1 MTESKRRDHIG
12 KVADFLKESKPR
24 NVPKVKEQ
32 AGVSELIEAFVQSD
46 HSRIVYVVDDQER
59 LKGIIS
65 LGNLVRHFFFHYH
78 DTHID
83 SRHLISMAVSET
95 AKDFMHE
102 NALVA
107 LVTDEVEDV
116 LKRMIKNNVKEI
128 AILDSQKRVIADL
141 TIIDLLEY
149 YKHRMGK
156 DLI

>member
-1 MTESKRRDHIG
+1 MTESKRTEHIG
-12 KVADFLKESKPR
+12 KVADFLKEAKPR
-24 NVPKVKEQ
+24 HVPKVKEQ

-46 HSRIVYVVDDQER
+46 HSRIVYVVDEQER

-102 NALVA
+102 NVLVA
-107 LVTDEVEDV
+107 RVTDDVEDV

-128 AILDSQKRVIADL
+128 AILDSEKRVIADL
-141 TIIDLLEY
+141 TIIDLLKY
-149 YKHRMGK
+149 YKHHMGK
-156 DLI
+156 ELI

>member
-1 MTESKRRDHIG
+1 MTESKRTDHIG

-24 NVPKVKEQ
+24 RIPKVKEH
-32 AGVSELIEAFVQSD
+32 AGVSELIEAFVQSH

-102 NALVA
+102 NALFA

-116 LKRMIKNNVKEI
+116 LKRMIKNNIKEI

-141 TIIDLLEY
+141 TIIDLLKH
-149 YKHRMGK
+149 YKRCTGK
-156 DLI
+156 DLL

>member
-1 MTESKRRDHIG
+1 MTESKKTDYLG

-46 HSRIVYVVDDQER
+46 HSRILYVVDEQER

-83 SRHLISMAVSET
+83 SRHLVSMAVSET

-107 LVTDEVEDV
+107 RVTDDVEDV

-128 AILDSQKRVIADL
+128 AILDSEKRVIADL
-141 TIIDLLEY
+141 TIIDLLKY

-156 DLI
+156 ELI

>member
-1 MTESKRRDHIG
+1 MTESKRTDYLG
-12 KVADFLKESKPR
+12 KVADFLKEAKPR

-32 AGVSELIEAFVQSD
+32 AGVNELIEAFVQSD

-83 SRHLISMAVSET
+83 SRHLISMAVSER

-107 LVTDEVEDV
+107 RVTDEVEDV

-128 AILDSQKRVIADL
+128 AILDSEKRIIADL
-141 TIIDLLEY
+141 TIIDLLKY

-156 DLI
+156 ELI

>member
-1 MTESKRRDHIG
+1 MTESKRTDYIG

-32 AGVSELIEAFVQSD
+32 DGVSELIDAFVQFD
-46 HSRIVYVVDDQER
+46 HSRILYVVDDQER

-102 NALVA
+102 NVLVA
-107 LVTDEVEDV
+107 RLTDEVEDV
-116 LKRMIKNNVKEI
+116 LKQMIKNNVKEI
-128 AILDSQKRVIADL
+128 AILDSENKVIADL
-141 TIIDLLEY
+141 TIIDLLKY
-149 YKHRMGK
+149 YKRRMGK
-156 DLI
+156 EVF

>member
-1 MTESKRRDHIG
+1 MTESKRTNYLG

-107 LVTDEVEDV
+107 RATDEVEDV
-116 LKRMIKNNVKEI
+116 LKQMIKNNIKEI

>member
-1 MTESKRRDHIG
+1 MTESKRADHMG
-12 KVADFLKESKPR
+12 KVSDFLKESKPR

-32 AGVSELIEAFVQSD
+32 AGVGELIEAFVQSD

-107 LVTDEVEDV
+107 RVTDEVEDV
-116 LKRMIKNNVKEI
+116 LKRMIKNNIKEI
-128 AILDSQKRVIADL
+128 AILDRRKRVIADL
-141 TIIDLLEY
+141 TIIDLLKY
-149 YKHRMGK
+149 YKRRMAK